1 MTRRTLHQVP
11 LLLSFS
17 ALLFVAADWTRFR
30 GPAARGVSDATG
42 VPASWSAEQNVVW
55 KTALPGFGSS
65 SPITLGDRI
74 FLTCYSGYG
83 LDADEPGD
91 QESLR
96 HNVVSIDRADGKIIW
111 AKATEPRLPETAYD
125 AGFIELHG
133 YASGTLAADQEAVY
147 AFFGRSGVLAYGVD
161 GKPLWRM
168 YVGDGTHNWGS
179 GASPIL
185 CGNLVIVNASV
196 ESQSLVAL
204 DKADGREVW
213 RVPGIKRSWSTPLV
227 VDLPGGA
234 RELVVS
240 MEGKVLGLDPAT
252 GEELWQCAGVNDYVC
267 PAVIAHEGIVYVTG
281 GRKPQ
286 TLAIR
291 AGGRGDVTETHLLWE
306 INKASK
312 VPTPLYHDGYL
323 YWISQRGV
331 ATCVKADSG
340 EVLFEERLRVSGR
353 GDKIYASL
361 VLVDDKLYGLT
372 RQDGTVVLAARPEF
386 ELLAQNDLGDPSIS
400 NATPVPVDGQL
411 LIRSNRFLYCIG
423 E

>member
-1 MTRRTLHQVP
+1 MS
-11 LLLSFS
+11 LLLAVS
-17 ALLFVAADWTRFR
+17 ALLLVAADWTRFR
-30 GPAARGVSDATG
+30 GPHARGVSDAAG
-42 VPASWSAEQNVVW
+42 VPASWSAEENVVW

-91 QESLR
+91 QENLR
-96 HNVVSIDRADGKIIW
+96 HNVISIDRSDGKIIW

-125 AGFIELHG
+125 SGQIDLHG

-147 AFFGRSGVLAYGVD
+147 AFFGRSGVLAYSVD
-161 GKPLWRM
+161 GEPLWRV
-168 YVGDGTHNWGS
+168 YVGDGTHTWGS
-179 GASPIL
+179 AASPIL
-185 CGNLVIVNASV
+185 HKNLVIVNASV
-196 ESQSLVAL
+196 ESESLVAL

-213 RVPGIKRSWSTPLV
+213 RVAGIKQSWSTPLV

-234 RELVVS
+234 QELVVS
-240 MEGKVLGLDPAT
+240 MKGKVLGLDPAT

-267 PAVIAHEGIVYVTG
+267 PAVIAHEGTVYVTG
-281 GRKPQ
+281 GRRPQ

-312 VPTPLYHDGYL
+312 VPTPLYHDGHL
-323 YWISQRGV
+323 YWINQRGV
-331 ATCVKADSG
+331 ATCVKADTG
-340 EVLFEERLRVSGR
+340 EVLFDERLRISGR

-361 VLVDDKLYGLT
+361 VLADDKLYGVT
-372 RQDGTVVLAARPEF
+372 RQDGTIVTAAKPEF
-386 ELLAQNDLGDPSIS
+386 ELLAQNDLGDSSIF
-400 NATPVPVDGQL
+400 NATPVPLDGQL